1 MAAPL
6 FKQGRQPLIPFREFD
21 TDRAL
26 RMVLRYR
33 SGFVPPRL
41 GSVAVIGR
49 VPVLGQRFCLSC
61 RPVSDQIE
69 RLVQPCP
76 AGSPLGG

>member
-1 MAAPL
+1 MPAPL
-6 FKQGRQPLIPFREFD
+6 FEQGRQPLISFREFD

-26 RMVLRYR
+26 RMVLGQR

-49 VPVLGQRFCLSC
+49 VPVLGQRFASLSVC
-61 RPVSDQIE
+61 K
-69 RLVQPCP
+69 
-76 AGSPLGG
+76 